1 MTLDELV
8 TQLRAAYGA
17 QLTCVVLY
25 GSAAA
30 GAHVNKKSDYNVLV
44 LLDQLP
50 ANGLAAA
57 SSAARA
63 WRDAGNPPPMT
74 MTVAEWRRSA
84 DVFPM
89 EYADIL
95 DHHRVL
101 HGAPPFDGITISR
114 EQLRH
119 QLEHQVL
126 GKLLQLRQGALLV
139 GTDKKL
145 QAELVSNSFSTIMV
159 LFRALIRLAGDS
171 ASGDHAAIITRVAH
185 IAGFDPEAF
194 TTAARHHQS
203 AARITPAEAGA
214 VLAGYLSG
222 LERLDAFLDSF
233 FL

>member
-25 GSAAA
+25 GSAAT
-30 GAHVNKKSDYNVLV
+30 GEHVEKKSDYNVLV
-44 LLDQLP
+44 LLDQTT
-50 ANGLAAA
+50 AHGLAAA
-57 SSAARA
+57 SSSARA

-95 DHHRVL
+95 EHHRVL
-101 HGAPPFDGITISR
+101 HGTPPFDGITIAR

-139 GTDKKL
+139 GTDGKL

-159 LFRALIRLAGDS
+159 LFRALIRLAGD
-171 ASGDHAAIITRVAH
+171 APSGDNAAIATRVAH

-194 TTAARHHQS
+194 TCAAQHHRS
-203 AARITPAEAGA
+203 AARMAPAAAGA

-233 FL
+233 TL